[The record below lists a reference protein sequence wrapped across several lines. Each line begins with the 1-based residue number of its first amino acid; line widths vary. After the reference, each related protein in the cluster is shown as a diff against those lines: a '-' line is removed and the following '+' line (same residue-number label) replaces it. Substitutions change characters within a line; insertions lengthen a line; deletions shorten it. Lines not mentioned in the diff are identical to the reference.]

1 MICAQHIM
9 GKDATYSGKSA
20 NPFLSSTHFSTKRIT
35 STQQLQKHSKS
46 VKSTVLH
53 MDNYV

>member
-20 NPFLSSTHFSTKRIT
+20 TPFLSNTHFSAKNYLYTTVAKG
-35 STQQLQKHSKS
+35 QQVCLNQ
-46 VKSTVLH
+46 L
-53 MDNYV
+53 Y